1 MTDYRFLK
9 ACRREPVDTTP
20 VWIMRQAGRY
30 LPEYREVRSKNSF
43 LAMCKTPELAAA
55 VTIQPVERLGVDAAI
70 LFSDILIPVEA
81 MGIPLEFH
89 EGKGPLLG
97 KAIRSTADVDDLAV
111 PDPSDRVPFVLE
123 AIRILRRAF
132 DGKVPLIGFSGA
144 PFTLCS
150 YIVEGGSTKSF
161 ARLKTLMYQAPEV
174 YRALMK
180 KLTRTVTAYLNAQI
194 AAGAQAV
201 QIFDTWAGVLT
212 PSDYEE
218 YALPY
223 TREVV
228 EALDRNGVPV
238 IHYANDCATILPAI
252 RTLPVDVIAVDWRIP
267 LDAAARIV
275 GDGFALQGN
284 MDPTMLF
291 HTPEKIDDCVRDV
304 LRRGRA
310 AASHVFNLGHGIL
323 PETDPE
329 NAIAMVE
336 AVHRLGR
343 KG

>member
-1 MTDYRFLK
+1 MDDYRFLK

-30 LPEYREVRSKNSF
+30 LPEYREIRRKHSF
-43 LAMCKTPELAAA
+43 LEMCKTPDLAAA

-81 MGIPLEFH
+81 MGIPLEFQ
-89 EGKGPLLG
+89 ESRGPVLG
-97 KAIRSTADVDDLAV
+97 KEIRSLADVESLAV
-111 PDPSDRVPFVLE
+111 PDPEEAVPFVTE
-123 AIRILRRAF
+123 TIRILRRAF

-150 YIVEGGSTKSF
+150 YVVEGGTSRSF
-161 ARLKTLMYQAPEV
+161 TRLKSLMYRAPQV
-174 YRALMK
+174 FHALME
-180 KLTRTVTAYLNAQI
+180 KLAATVTSYLDAQI

-201 QIFDTWAGVLT
+201 QIFDTWAGILT

-223 TREVV
+223 TRRVV
-228 EALDRNGVPV
+228 EGLAGAGVPL
-238 IHYANDCATILPAI
+238 IHYANDCASILPAVA
-252 RTLPVDVIAVDWRIP
+252 TLPVDVIAVDWRIP
-267 LDAAARIV
+267 LDAAAAAA
-275 GDGFALQGN
+275 GPAFALQGN

-291 HTPEKIDDCVRDV
+291 HPPERIEECVRDV
-304 LRRGRA
+304 LRRGRK
-310 AASHVFNLGHGIL
+310 AASHIFNLGHGIL

-329 NAIAMVE
+329 HAAAMVE

-343 KG
+343 RS